1 MQYLERKEI
10 DYDHELSCPMNCL
23 RGTDNSRA
31 NAPIAVDLTV
41 QETQAQSLSL
51 QDGEVQAP
59 PTPPMLPPP
68 VSDVQRD
75 DAHVGPESEPRQ
87 PLTTQQLAAIAE
99 NREQAL
105 MRQRQATANRL
116 PQVKTSS
123 LFAEVDY

>member
-1 MQYLERKEI
+1 
-10 DYDHELSCPMNCL
+10 MNCL

-31 NAPIAVDLTV
+31 NAPIAVEDLTV

-51 QDGEVQAP
+51 PDGEAQAP

-87 PLTTQQLAAIAE
+87 PLTAQQRDAIAA

-105 MRQRQATANRL
+105 MRRQRHATANRR

-123 LFAEVDY
+123 LFAEVEY